1 MVFQSPDNP
10 VKCRDRY
17 ESQIPQSIIDQVHN
31 WSFRKIEPKNDG
43 HSLGEFVSNSYTEP
57 TPQQIIIPTENE
69 AEKIFIEFDNETIKY
84 GKEQPQLACLWAKG
98 EENARRIALIIAA
111 GEDSNTSKIS
121 AANADYTTRLIR
133 YLLFDFEKRVV
144 PEIVAGELD
153 SRKRRL
159 VSIIEKKGEE
169 GCDKRYLTRASQW
182 ANQKQRNDLIAD
194 LVEAGEIITE
204 LDTAGRPKFW
214 TAENFIKKNET

>member
-1 MVFQSPDNP
+1 MGACVSPNGPIASKKRLLPCGRPRPLRALGGTRGVDA
-10 VKCRDRY
+10 K
-17 ESQIPQSIIDQVHN
+17 
-31 WSFRKIEPKNDG
+31 KN
-43 HSLGEFVSNSYTEP
+43 
-57 TPQQIIIPTENE
+57 
-69 AEKIFIEFDNETIKY
+69 
-84 GKEQPQLACLWAKG
+84 QLACLWAKG